1 MLYSTP
7 ELASQTGP
15 VSCSLPG
22 SQSLPGLYPNHDTW
36 GQNMIF
42 NPQTRTLSME
52 AMQQELDT
60 LHRQMTMNE
69 SEQS

>member
-15 VSCSLPG
+15 VSCSLPT
-22 SQSLPGLYPNHDTW
+22 SQSLPRLYPRHDLW
-36 GQNMIF
+36 GQRMTF
-42 NPQTRTLSME
+42 DPATRTFPME
-52 AMQQELDT
+52 AVQQQLDT

>member
-22 SQSLPGLYPNHDTW
+22 SQSLPGLYPNHDPW